1 MRPTAAGKERKMEQP
16 KQMGSERAEPR
27 EGAQIQQ
34 QGSQQQGSQQQP
46 VQRRDGDKPQAG
58 QMQGT
63 QFRDWASI

>member
-1 MRPTAAGKERKMEQP
+1 MEQP

-27 EGAQIQQ
+27 DGATGQQ
-34 QGSQQQGSQQQP
+34 QGVQQQGGQQQGGQQQA
-46 VQRRDGDKPQAG
+46 VQRRGEEKKPAS

>member
-1 MRPTAAGKERKMEQP
+1 MEQP

-27 EGAQIQQ
+27 EGTQVQQ
-34 QGSQQQGSQQQP
+34 QGSQQTVQ
-46 VQRRDGDKPQAG
+46 QRRDSDKPQAG

>member
-1 MRPTAAGKERKMEQP
+1 MEQP

-27 EGAQIQQ
+27 EGAQV
-34 QGSQQQGSQQQP
+34 QQQGSQQQP
-46 VQRRDGDKPQAG
+46 VQRRGDEKKPAS

>member
-1 MRPTAAGKERKMEQP
+1 MEQP

-27 EGAQIQQ
+27 DGATVQQ
-34 QGSQQQGSQQQP
+34 QGGQQQGGQQQT
-46 VQRRDGDKPQAG
+46 VQRRGEEKKPAS

>member
-1 MRPTAAGKERKMEQP
+1 MEQP

-27 EGAQIQQ
+27 EGATVQQ
-34 QGSQQQGSQQQP
+34 QGSQQRP
-46 VQRRDGDKPQAG
+46 VQRRDDDKPQAG

>member
-1 MRPTAAGKERKMEQP
+1 VYAARKVAGKERKMEQP

-27 EGAQIQQ
+27 EGAQV
-34 QGSQQQGSQQQP
+34 QQQGSQQQP
-46 VQRRDGDKPQAG
+46 VQRRGDEKKPAS

>member
-1 MRPTAAGKERKMEQP
+1 MEQP

-27 EGAQIQQ
+27 EGTQV
-34 QGSQQQGSQQQP
+34 QQQGSQQQP
-46 VQRRDGDKPQAG
+46 VQRRGDEKAKPA

>member
-1 MRPTAAGKERKMEQP
+1 MEQP

-27 EGAQIQQ
+27 EGTQVQQ
-34 QGSQQQGSQQQP
+34 QGSQQTVQ
-46 VQRRDGDKPQAG
+46 QRRDGDQKQTSQQAG